1 MAELFWG
8 IRRFLEVLAAERP
21 IAVVFDDIHWAEATF
36 LELLGRLAAT
46 IEDAPVMILCTSRR
60 ELLEKQPAWADAPN
74 EARIVL
80 GPLSD
85 ADAAHRSS
93 RTSWGRP
100 RSRERPGEGGRRRR
114 GQPAVRRA
122 ALSMLI
128 EAGCSDRRMVGGS
141 PARTWP
147 TMAIP
152 PTIHALL
159 AARLDQLPD
168 EERSVVDPASVIGLV
183 FPQAALESMV
193 EDDVRPEIPAH
204 LERLAA
210 KQLMRLEADAAA
222 SYRFGHLMIRD
233 AAYAGL
239 LKRTRARLHEAF
251 VAWADVANRASDRE
265 TEFEEILGYHME
277 QAYQYRVALAPLDY
291 EAMAV
296 GLDAS
301 RRLGSAGRRA
311 VGRGDMPAAVNLLD
325 RASKLI
331 PAGHGD
337 RPRMLLDLGYARFE
351 TGEYGA
357 AEAALEDSI
366 ASAAGLGEVGQETSA
381 RLELLLQRI
390 LVDPGKVEGRVEDQ
404 VDAASR
410 SSSAWATR
418 TGWHARHCC
427 SPTCGSSKASGR
439 PRRSRSSRSSCMRS
453 VWAIASGRSGA
464 DPSWPASPSSARRR
478 SRKPSR
484 SPRRSSRGQAASG
497 KSEAVLLRRLAHL
510 HAMQGR
516 FDAAREEYRR
526 GRAMLEELGWD
537 FLAALTSSN
546 LGPIE
551 MLAGDPAAAESELRR
566 DYEAL
571 DRLGERNFITTVAAY
586 LAEALYR
593 QGRTEEADSFASF
606 SAQVAA
612 PDDVLTQLL
621 WRGVRAKLLALDGV
635 AADAERVASEAVELS
650 RGSDDVISQ
659 ANALMDQAE
668 VRRIGGREEQAAA
681 AAREA
686 LALYTRK
693 GNLVSARRAKAFL
706 KAEAP
711 NVSPAPMAG
720 RRR

>member
-1 MAELFWG
+1 
-8 IRRFLEVLAAERP
+8 
-21 IAVVFDDIHWAEATF
+21 
-36 LELLGRLAAT
+36 
-46 IEDAPVMILCTSRR
+46 
-60 ELLEKQPAWADAPN
+60 
-74 EARIVL
+74 
-80 GPLSD
+80 
-85 ADAAHRSS
+85 
-93 RTSWGRP
+93 
-100 RSRERPGEGGRRRR
+100 
-114 GQPAVRRA
+114 
-122 ALSMLI
+122 
-128 EAGCSDRRMVGGS
+128 
-141 PARTWP
+141 
-147 TMAIP
+147 
-152 PTIHALL
+152 
-159 AARLDQLPD
+159 
-168 EERSVVDPASVIGLV
+168 
-183 FPQAALESMV
+183 
-193 EDDVRPEIPAH
+193 
-204 LERLAA
+204 
-210 KQLMRLEADAAA
+210 
-222 SYRFGHLMIRD
+222 
-233 AAYAGL
+233 
-239 LKRTRARLHEAF
+239 
-251 VAWADVANRASDRE
+251 
-265 TEFEEILGYHME
+265 ME

-404 VDAASR
+404 VDAAVPVLERLGDEDGLARASLLLANLR
-410 SSSAWATR
+410 IIEGQWEAAALAIEQVIV
-418 TGWHARHCC
+418 HAQRLGDRVREIRLGPQLA
-427 SPTCGSSKASGR
+427 SFALLGPT
-439 PRRSRSSRSSCMRS
+439 P
-453 VWAIASGRSGA
+453 VEQAIAITEEMIGRSGGE
-464 DPSWPASPSSARRR
+464 R
-478 SRKPSR
+478 
-484 SPRRSSRGQAASG
+484 
-497 KSEAVLLRRLAHL
+497 KSEAVLLRTLAHL

-526 GRAMLEELGWD
+526 GRAMLEELGWV
-537 FLAALTSSN
+537 FLAALTSLES
-546 LGPIE
+546 GPIE

-566 DYEAL
+566 DYDAL
-571 DRLGERNFITTVAAY
+571 DRLGERSFITTVAAY

-593 QGRTEEADSFASF
+593 QGRTEEADRFASF

-621 WRGVRAKLLALDGV
+621 WRGVRAKLLALEGGV
-635 AADAERVASEAVELS
+635 ADAERVASEAVELS

-668 VRRIGGREEQAAA
+668 VRRLGGREEQAAA

-706 KAEAP
+706 KAQAP
-711 NVSPAPMAG
+711 NVSPAPIAG